1 MMKPCT
7 DKAPPGPSQEL
18 VSRIKHL
25 AALLENLPSTLPLD
39 PKDSIYYFV
48 LDSEK
53 VMDKGIFGAFGSCME
68 VCFETYKTKDG
79 DIHFTE
85 RGKQLEQ
92 LTELMKTAIKTM
104 SDQERVVFHKVWL
117 ERLIRAGVAD
127 GAKIPVKKRKQLGP
141 IDLDKP
147 EQSNQELDAPVR

>member
-1 MMKPCT
+1 
-7 DKAPPGPSQEL
+7 
-18 VSRIKHL
+18 
-25 AALLENLPSTLPLD
+25 
-39 PKDSIYYFV
+39 
-48 LDSEK
+48 
-53 VMDKGIFGAFGSCME
+53 ME

-127 GAKIPVKKRKQLGP
+127 GVKIPVKKRKQLGP